1 MISNEK
7 YTGDVIFRR
16 PTPIRSSTARQLRQ
30 KDQYAMADHH
40 EAIISREVFEAA
52 NALVQQR
59 GKKKGIIKAARNTRA
74 ATASPA
80 RSSVASAAIP
90 SSAGYIPVH

>member
-1 MISNEK
+1 MISNKK
-7 YTGDVIFRR
+7 YIGNKISQKTYTDTQFNRHVNYG
-16 PTPIRSSTARQLRQ
+16 Q

-59 GKKKGIIKAARNTRA
+59 GKEKGIIKGSFCNNDQQADLRTQHDPKAVSGSITEWM
-74 ATASPA
+74 
-80 RSSVASAAIP
+80 
-90 SSAGYIPVH
+90 